1 MQTKINADMA
11 VGIPGTHGNGQP
23 YFADPYI
30 AGADVLMGGAAYIET
45 DGTAKNLASGK
56 TGVGIFVNPNEHIR
70 MVLPSDERSLVVAKG
85 STVAVAKKGSWYV
98 ALPDNATEAA
108 KWVKGASLQYGSYT
122 NSKSETVYGLVF
134 NASGAVAEILMVG
147 GGVALIRFK

>member
-1 MQTKINADMA
+1 MQKTINKDMA

-23 YFADPYI
+23 YFADAYI
-30 AGADVLMGGAAYIET
+30 AGADVLMGGAAYIDT

-56 TGVGIFVNPNEHIR
+56 TGCGIFVNPNEHIR
-70 MVLPSDERSLVVAKG
+70 MVLPSDTASLVVAKG
-85 STVAVAKKGSWYV
+85 ATVAVAKKGSWYV

-108 KWVKGASLQYGSYT
+108 KWVKGATLAYGSYAD
-122 NSKSETVYGLVF
+122 SKSTTIYGLVQS
-134 NASGAVAEILMVG
+134 ASNVVAEILTVG

>member
-1 MQTKINADMA
+1 MQTTINKDMA

-30 AGADVLMGGAAYIET
+30 AGADVTMGGVAAIDT
-45 DGTAKNLASGK
+45 DGTAIPNASGK
-56 TGVGIFVNPNEHIR
+56 TPVGIFVNPNEHIR

-85 STVAVAKKGSWYV
+85 STVAVAKKGAWYIAV
-98 ALPDNATEAA
+98 PTDATEKA
-108 KWVKGASLQYGSYT
+108 KWVKGAGLAYGS
-122 NSKSETVYGLVF
+122 SSPFQFVQS
-134 NASGAVAEILMVG
+134 ASNVVAEILSVG